1 MMEWLGIHEQIS
13 CFQGETPHLNKGMMG
28 AFVKRLY
35 KGLDPSPLKLHGY
48 KNPTDVQNLR
58 AIRLLREYFP
68 DTKLFIGI
76 RHPILWFQR

>member
-1 MMEWLGIHEQIS
+1 MMEWLGQHDQIS
-13 CFQGETPHLNKGMMG
+13 CFQAETPQLNKGMIA

-35 KGLDPSPLKLHGY
+35 NGLDPSPLKLHGY

-68 DTKLFIGI
+68 STKLFIGI

>member
-1 MMEWLGIHEQIS
+1 MMEWLGLHSQIA
-13 CFQGETPHLNKGMMG
+13 CFSGETPHLSKGMIG
-28 AFVKRLY
+28 LFSKRLY
-35 KGLDPSPLKLHGY
+35 NGLDSDPRKLRGY
-48 KNPTDVQNLR
+48 KNPTDIQNLR